1 MDKPKLYK
9 IEKIE
14 QKTPKVKS
22 FCFYSEKISR
32 EAKPGQFLMVWVP
45 GFDEFPISIA
55 SAYNRRIEIAVA
67 KVGKGTEAL
76 HKFKVGDYIGIRG
89 PYGNWFNNLGEKVC
103 AVVGGYGSPAIR
115 FYAEKNKKDLTVF
128 LGAKTKEELL
138 YKEEI
143 EKFARVK
150 VATEDGSE
158 GFKGLVTELFSQEI
172 EKEKFDRVMS
182 CGPEIMMK
190 KVCEITRD
198 YKIPTQ
204 VLTER
209 IVKCAKGFCGS
220 CDLGGYRICKEGPVF
235 DSEKIYGKTEFG
247 VWTRDKSGKRASIKG
262 ILSEDFSSFLS
273 EQFTPKRDEYFETE
287 LCGIKFPN
295 PFMNSSGF
303 GISGKL
309 LYRYAI
315 EGGAGAL
322 VTKSVC
328 LEEKEGFDGP
338 NFFEIK
344 KFTPINAMGLP
355 NPGIGNMK
363 YEIEDMKKANVPVI
377 LSVFGKN
384 PEEYKKVAEIGVDY
398 GISMVEINVSCPHT
412 EVSSIEEN
420 PELVK
425 EIVKEVARV
434 CHPFGIPVSVKISP
448 NSNYIEVA
456 KAAEEGWANSI
467 VAINTLRYMP
477 IDKKLNLKMLGSPSG
492 FGGISGKGIKKL
504 SEKILKDLR
513 KEIDLP
519 IISVGGIFSWK
530 DALKRF
536 TFGASA
542 CQIGSAIG
550 YKGIKVFE
558 EIKNGLKNYME
569 KNGYKNINELISF
582 P

>member
-1 MDKPKLYK
+1 LP
-9 IEKIE
+9 
-14 QKTPKVKS
+14 
-22 FCFYSEKISR
+22 
-32 EAKPGQFLMVWVP
+32 
-45 GFDEFPISIA
+45 
-55 SAYNRRIEIAVA
+55 
-67 KVGKGTEAL
+67 
-76 HKFKVGDYIGIRG
+76 
-89 PYGNWFNNLGEKVC
+89 
-103 AVVGGYGSPAIR
+103 
-115 FYAEKNKKDLTVF
+115 
-128 LGAKTKEELL
+128 
-138 YKEEI
+138 
-143 EKFARVK
+143 
-150 VATEDGSE
+150 
-158 GFKGLVTELFSQEI
+158 
-172 EKEKFDRVMS
+172 
-182 CGPEIMMK
+182 
-190 KVCEITRD
+190 
-198 YKIPTQ
+198 
-204 VLTER
+204 
-209 IVKCAKGFCGS
+209 
-220 CDLGGYRICKEGPVF
+220 
-235 DSEKIYGKTEFG
+235 
-247 VWTRDKSGKRASIKG
+247 
-262 ILSEDFSSFLS
+262 

-287 LCGIKFPN
+287 ICGIKFPN

-309 LYRYAI
+309 LYRYAR

-344 KFTPINAMGLP
+344 NFTPINAMGLP
-355 NPGIGNMK
+355 NPGIRNMK
-363 YEIEDMKKANVPVI
+363 YEIEDMKKANVPII
-377 LSVFGKN
+377 LSIFGKN
-384 PEEYKKVAEIGVDY
+384 SEEYKKVAEIAVDY

-448 NSNYIEVA
+448 NSNYIEVS
-456 KAAEEGWANSI
+456 KAAEEGGANSI
-467 VAINTLRYMP
+467 VAINTLRFMP
-477 IDKKLNLKMLGSPSG
+477 IDKKLNLKMLGNPSG

-513 KEIDLP
+513 EEIDLP

-530 DALKRF
+530 DALRRF
-536 TFGASA
+536 NLGASA

>member
-1 MDKPKLYK
+1 MDRPKLYK

-22 FCFYSEKISR
+22 FRFYSEKISR

-55 SAYNRRIEIAVA
+55 SAYNKRIEIAVA

-76 HKFKVGDYIGIRG
+76 HKFKVGDYVGIRG

-172 EKEKFDRVMS
+172 EKEKFDQVIT

-235 DSEKIYGKTEFG
+235 DSEKIMVKQNLEYGQEIK
-247 VWTRDKSGKRASIKG
+247 VGK
-262 ILSEDFSSFLS
+262 EFLS
-273 EQFTPKRDEYFETE
+273 KEFLLKIF
-287 LCGIKFPN
+287 LLFCL
-295 PFMNSSGF
+295 SS
-303 GISGKL
+303 L
-309 LYRYAI
+309 
-315 EGGAGAL
+315 
-322 VTKSVC
+322 
-328 LEEKEGFDGP
+328 
-338 NFFEIK
+338 
-344 KFTPINAMGLP
+344 
-355 NPGIGNMK
+355 
-363 YEIEDMKKANVPVI
+363 
-377 LSVFGKN
+377 
-384 PEEYKKVAEIGVDY
+384 
-398 GISMVEINVSCPHT
+398 
-412 EVSSIEEN
+412 
-420 PELVK
+420 
-425 EIVKEVARV
+425 
-434 CHPFGIPVSVKISP
+434 
-448 NSNYIEVA
+448 
-456 KAAEEGWANSI
+456 
-467 VAINTLRYMP
+467 
-477 IDKKLNLKMLGSPSG
+477 
-492 FGGISGKGIKKL
+492 
-504 SEKILKDLR
+504 LR
-513 KEIDLP
+513 KEMNT
-519 IISVGGIFSWK
+519 
-530 DALKRF
+530 LKLR
-536 TFGASA
+536 
-542 CQIGSAIG
+542 
-550 YKGIKVFE
+550 YVE
-558 EIKNGLKNYME
+558 
-569 KNGYKNINELISF
+569 
-582 P
+582 